1 MKGFFHPLWKNG
13 PGTVRAVGRTAL
25 PGEGKGEDEAEVE
38 GRQVFGLSSLG
49 HVLGLSSLGHVLIA
63 EEQTLLSVPIP
74 LPPSSFDANLHIV
87 IKIAIMFP

>member
-49 HVLGLSSLGHVLIA
+49 HVLLA

-74 LPPSSFDANLHIV
+74 LPPSSFDANLHNV